1 MKTEFIEAV
10 VISVL
15 GSGAFATLVT
25 ALINAFSNRKT
36 KLKGIA
42 EKLNTI
48 EKRLVTS
55 EKDALRTQLLIM
67 ISDYPHEKQEFMTLA
82 ERYFGPPLNGDWYAS
97 SLFNGWIQKMGIT
110 EPVWFDKNK

>member
-1 MKTEFIEAV
+1 MRTEFIEAV

-36 KLKGIA
+36 KIKGIM
-42 EKLNTI
+42 EKLNRI
-48 EKRLVTS
+48 DEKLVTS

-67 ISDYPHEKQEFMTLA
+67 ISDYPEEKQEIMTIA
-82 ERYFGPPLNGDWYAS
+82 QHYFGDLKGDWYAT
-97 SLFNGWIQKMGIT
+97 SLFNRWIT
-110 EPVWFDKNK
+110 ERGIAEPSWFDKNK

>member
-1 MKTEFIEAV
+1 MRSEFIEAV

-25 ALINAFSNRKT
+25 ALINAFSSRKT

-42 EKLNTI
+42 EKLNII

-67 ISDYPHEKQEFMTLA
+67 ISDYPHEKQEIMTLA

-110 EPVWFDKNK
+110 EPVWFDSKK

>member
-1 MKTEFIEAV
+1 MRQEFIEAV

-36 KLKGIA
+36 RLKVIEKQLKGID
-42 EKLNTI
+42 EKLV
-48 EKRLVTS
+48 KS

-67 ISDYPHEKQEFMTLA
+67 ISDYPHEKQEIMTLA

-110 EPVWFDKNK
+110 EPVWFDKSK

>member
-1 MKTEFIEAV
+1 MRTEFIEAV

-25 ALINAFSNRKT
+25 ALVNAFSSRRT

-42 EKLNTI
+42 DKLNTI
-48 EKRLVTS
+48 EAKLVTS

-67 ISDYPHEKQEFMTLA
+67 ISDYPEETQEIMTIA
-82 ERYFGPPLNGDWYAS
+82 QHYFKDLKGDWYAT
-97 SLFNGWIQKMGIT
+97 SLFNRWIVEKGIA
-110 EPVWFDKNK
+110 EPSWFDKSK

>member
-1 MKTEFIEAV
+1 MRSEFIEAV

-25 ALINAFSNRKT
+25 ALINAFSSRKT
-36 KLKGIA
+36 KIKGIVDKLNSID
-42 EKLNTI
+42 EKLV
-48 EKRLVTS
+48 KS

-67 ISDYPHEKQEFMTLA
+67 ISDYPHEKQEIMTLA

-110 EPVWFDKNK
+110 EPVWFDSKK

>member
-1 MKTEFIEAV
+1 MRQEFLEAV

-25 ALINAFSNRKT
+25 AIINALNNRKS
-36 KLKGIA
+36 KLKGI
-42 EKLNTI
+42 ENKLSTI
-48 EKRLVTS
+48 EARLITS

-67 ISDYPHEKQEFMTLA
+67 ISDYPDEKQEIMTLA

>member
-1 MKTEFIEAV
+1 MRTEFIEAV

-25 ALINAFSNRKT
+25 ALINAFSSRKT
-36 KLKGIA
+36 RLKVIEKQLKSID
-42 EKLNTI
+42 EKLV
-48 EKRLVTS
+48 KS

-67 ISDYPHEKQEFMTLA
+67 ISDYPDEKQEIMTLA

-97 SLFNGWIQKMGIT
+97 SLFNSWIQKMGIT
-110 EPVWFDKNK
+110 EPVWFDKTK